1 MPWNDPAIEPSLAT
15 AWNYMRLVHPVA
27 AADAILAL
35 GSFDPMV
42 AVCAAALWH
51 AKVAAIII
59 MSGGIAHRD
68 SLLATGWDSSEAQVF
83 ADVAV
88 KEGVPRQA
96 IILEDKAQNTG
107 ENFSRSK
114 ALSEKLG
121 LKIGSLIVVAKPYM
135 TRRGFATGRQ
145 VWPGAVLCL
154 QCEDIGVLEY
164 FKREPDPER
173 TLHAL
178 VGDLHRIIVYPKLGY
193 QVRQRVPRPV
203 RAALGSLVAAGYGS
217 RLVAAP
223 GRHRLGC
230 PGNSELFRDAGI
242 KGTPRTEGRREGA
255 Q

>member
-1 MPWNDPAIEPSLAT
+1 MLWNDPAIEQVLAT
-15 AWNYMRLVHPVA
+15 AWSYMRLVHPVA

-51 AKVAAIII
+51 ARVAPIII

-121 LKIGSLIVVAKPYM
+121 LKISSLIVVAKPYM
-135 TRRGFATGRQ
+135 TRRGLLPADRSGRKPCC
-145 VWPGAVLCL
+145 VCSA
-154 QCEDIGVLEY
+154 
-164 FKREPDPER
+164 R
-173 TLHAL
+173 TSGCWNTLSA
-178 VGDLHRIIVYPKLGY
+178 
-193 QVRQRVPRPV
+193 
-203 RAALGSLVAAGYGS
+203 S
-217 RLVAAP
+217 RT
-223 GRHRLGC
+223 R
-230 PGNSELFRDAGI
+230 SELCTLLSVICTGSSSTRSSAIRSGNECLARS
-242 KGTPRTEGRREGA
+242 GLRSVHS
-255 Q
+255 

>member
-1 MPWNDPAIEPSLAT
+1 MPWNDPTIEPSLAT
-15 AWNYMRLVHPVA
+15 AWNYMRLVHPIA

-51 AKVAAIII
+51 AKLAPLII

-96 IILEDKAQNTG
+96 ILLEDKAQNTG
-107 ENFSRSK
+107 ENFSHSK
-114 ALSEKLG
+114 VLSERLG
-121 LKIGSLIVVAKPYM
+121 LEIRDLIVVAKPYM
-135 TRRGFATGRQ
+135 TRRSFATGRQ
-145 VWPGAVLCL
+145 VWPEVVLRL
-154 QCEDIGVLEY
+154 QCEDIGVWPY
-164 FKREPDPER
+164 FERETDPER

-193 QVRQRVPRPV
+193 QISQRVPRPV
-203 RAALGSLVAAGYGS
+203 RAALRALVAAGYGS
-217 RLVAAP
+217 RLVTTP
-223 GRHRLGC
+223 GRLR
-230 PGNSELFRDAGI
+230 
-242 KGTPRTEGRREGA
+242 
-255 Q
+255 

>member
-1 MPWNDPAIEPSLAT
+1 MPWNDPANEPSLVT
-15 AWNYMRLVHPVA
+15 AWNYMRLVQPVA

-42 AVCAAALWH
+42 AVCAATLWH
-51 AKVAAIII
+51 TKVAPIII
-59 MSGGIAHRD
+59 MSGGVAHRG
-68 SLLATGWDSSEAQVF
+68 SLLATGWDRSEAQVF
-83 ADVAV
+83 AELAV

-96 IILEDKAQNTG
+96 IMLEDKAQNTG

-114 ALSEKLG
+114 ALAEKLG
-121 LKIGSLIVVAKPYM
+121 LKISSLIVVAKPYM

-145 VWPGAVLCL
+145 VWPEAVQRL

-164 FKREPDPER
+164 FAREPDPER
-173 TLHAL
+173 TLRAL

-193 QVRQRVPRPV
+193 QIRQRVPRPV

-223 GRHRLGC
+223 GR
-230 PGNSELFRDAGI
+230 N
-242 KGTPRTEGRREGA
+242 
-255 Q
+255 

>member
-1 MPWNDPAIEPSLAT
+1 MPWNDPAIEPPLAT

-51 AKVAAIII
+51 AKLAPLII
-59 MSGGIAHRD
+59 MSGGIAHRGG
-68 SLLATGWDSSEAQVF
+68 LLATGWHRSEAQVF
-83 ADVAV
+83 ASVAIQ
-88 KEGVPRQA
+88 EGVPRQA
-96 IILEDKAQNTG
+96 IVLEDKAQNTG

-121 LKIGSLIVVAKPYM
+121 LEVSSLIVVAKPYM

-145 VWPGAVLCL
+145 VWPEVVLHL
-154 QCEDIGVLEY
+154 QCEDIGVREY

-173 TLHAL
+173 ILHAL
-178 VGDLHRIIVYPKLGY
+178 VGDLHRIIVYPKFGY
-193 QVRQRVPRPV
+193 QIRQRVPRPV
-203 RAALGSLVAAGYGS
+203 RAALRSLVEAGYGS

-223 GRHRLGC
+223 GRHRYGC
-230 PGNSELFRDAGI
+230 PVVSELFGDAGI
-242 KGTPRTEGRREGA
+242 KGTPGAEGR
-255 Q
+255 